1 MTENVPDLQRRAQNI
16 KEARITALIKNYL
29 ENDPGDLLWGNIRDE
44 IVENGYKLT
53 DDQFDL
59 TTSSVRGSRIA
70 FLALDHGYELTQIV
84 VDKYIGSNNLT
95 TEAILA
101 YAATNNGYKPTLEQT
116 VRMLSRGQDGKEV
129 KRNCGGGSVEKV
141 SPNSR
146 ADVCHRFVAEGIRNG
161 IELIPDERTILI
173 ETGAPSSYI
182 ALGLSIGND
191 KPLTQQQFE
200 DLQAYLDLNQRN
212 RHRAIISNVITMH
225 CSAVSGNDIQ
235 FYQIPDDLIDSA
247 LNLNNSDAREELIT
261 KISSEG
267 KKLSASQFDRILE
280 HLVASPKHGLIIDD
294 LVITSFEHGLGFV
307 PTQEQIDLW
316 LSLGTVPAKRSV
328 AYACSDS
335 PYVPT
340 PAQVEKVFNDVLYIS
355 GAVALKAI
363 TEGGFTLSDEQIT
376 QLANELYTGESEK
389 PLFHLVNNGTPL
401 PETAVEAL
409 RQHTNSMDAIAI
421 LAINNEIP
429 VTNTPSQR
437 FPTLA

>member
-1 MTENVPDLQRRAQNI
+1 MTKNVPDLQRRAQNI
-16 KEARITALIKNYL
+16 KEARITALIKKYL
-29 ENDPGDLLWGNIRDE
+29 KNDPGDLLWGNIRDE
-44 IVENGYKLT
+44 IVENGYELT
-53 DDQFDL
+53 DAQFSL

-146 ADVCHRFVAEGIRNG
+146 ADVCHRFVAEGIRAG
-161 IELIPDERTILI
+161 INLLPDERTILI

-200 DLQAYLDLNQRN
+200 DLQAYLDVNQRN
-212 RHRAIISNVITMH
+212 RRRPIISNVITMH

-267 KKLSASQFDRILE
+267 KKLSASQFDRILK
-280 HLVASPKHGLIIDD
+280 HSVDSPEHGLIIDD
-294 LVITSFEHGLGFV
+294 LAITSFEHGIGFV

-340 PAQVEKVFNDVLYIS
+340 PTQVEKVFNDVLYIS

-389 PLFHLVNNGTPL
+389 PLFQLVNNGVPL
-401 PETAVEAL
+401 PKTAVEAL
-409 RQHTNSMDAIAI
+409 RQHAGSSDAIAI

-429 VTNTPSQR
+429 VTNTPSQSL
-437 FPTLA
+437 PTLA